1 MEKRES
7 SYTVG
12 GNVNWCS
19 HYGKTE
25 WRFLKK
31 LKTALPYDLTI
42 PFLGIYSDKTI
53 IQKDTHTSVFIAALF
68 TIAKTWNQPNCL
80 STDEWIKMCYK
91 YTQSYAAIEE
101 CNEANWRNIDGP
113 RDYHTKQSQ

>member
-31 LKTALPYDLTI
+31 LKTALPYDPAI
-42 PFLGIYSDKTI
+42 PLLGIHTEETRSER
-53 IQKDTHTSVFIAALF
+53 DTCTPMFIAALF